1 MSLDWNITACEN
13 YEELTTEENW
23 AVTSSIVLATMSAGM
38 GEITS
43 QNAPEFFARLHA
55 ADLWPGLTMETVRR
69 YVGLKTNVSTETEAA
84 WSKRTMKSRLRSE
97 LEKAQRQDKRAG
109 LL

>member
-1 MSLDWNITACEN
+1 
-13 YEELTTEENW
+13 
-23 AVTSSIVLATMSAGM
+23 
-38 GEITS
+38 
-43 QNAPEFFARLHA
+43 
-55 ADLWPGLTMETVRR
+55 METVRR